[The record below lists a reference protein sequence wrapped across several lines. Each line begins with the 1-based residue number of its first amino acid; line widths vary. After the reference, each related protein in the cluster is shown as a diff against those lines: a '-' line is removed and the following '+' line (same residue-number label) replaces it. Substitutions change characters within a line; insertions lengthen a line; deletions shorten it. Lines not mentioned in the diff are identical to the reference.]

1 MGSGITT
8 IFDYLSYLGV
18 IFVAFTLLSWP
29 FYYLVRVF
37 FSKIL
42 QLRFTYWPII
52 IWSFLPFL
60 FLLADS
66 SVTFFYCLP
75 GLFIG
80 IVSTS
85 ILEKLQLYFD
95 KHKTFRQSQNGYN
108 GRDPTRFVGRFR
120 GTSSKSSSSSSRSSS
135 SSNRSDFGGGGFSG
149 GGGSGKW

>member
-8 IFDYLSYLGV
+8 ILDYFSYLGV

-42 QLRFTYWPII
+42 RVRFAYWPAI
-52 IWSFLPFL
+52 IWSLLPFL
-60 FLLADS
+60 FLLADP
-66 SVTFFYCLP
+66 SVTFLYCLP

-80 IVSTS
+80 VVSVS
-85 ILEKLQLYFD
+85 ILEKLQRYFD
-95 KHKTFRQSQNGYN
+95 KHKTFREAQNGFSN
-108 GRDPTRFVGRFR
+108 RDPTRFVGRFR
-120 GTSSKSSSSSSRSSS
+120 GTSSKSSSSSSSS

-149 GGGSGKW
+149 GGGNGKW